1 MTGYNRVYEHK
12 PPFDQLKH
20 EKAPTAIRFRQPQ
33 VGRLCQY
40 VREIKD
46 DYVGYITQALLL
58 DLLQRHQWRRSLCK
72 EYQADL
78 NAFKI
83 NSLCLIYIAL
93 RPSVLF
99 ST

>member
-12 PPFDQLKH
+12 PPFDKLKH

-46 DYVGYITQALLL
+46 DYVGHITQALLL
-58 DLLQRHQWRRSLCK
+58 DLQTVYVSFISPSDLQW
-72 EYQADL
+72 
-78 NAFKI
+78 
-83 NSLCLIYIAL
+83 CLAL
-93 RPSVLF
+93 RGYQSKGKSKLTV
-99 ST
+99 TD